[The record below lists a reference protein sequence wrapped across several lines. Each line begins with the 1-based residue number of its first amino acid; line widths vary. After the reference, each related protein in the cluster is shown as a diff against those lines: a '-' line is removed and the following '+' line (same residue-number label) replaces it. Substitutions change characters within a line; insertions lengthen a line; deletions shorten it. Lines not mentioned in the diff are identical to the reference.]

1 MTRRGPSPKAIALWR
16 FSVIE
21 TLLDKNLSRH
31 QHSRLVIRISR
42 TPVRWPDGS
51 DRRPGR
57 ATLYRWVALYS
68 RKGFDGLKPQPR
80 RDQGQKKAMLPE
92 SVVDAALH
100 ALLAD
105 PLQPWIFQCVILSKS
120 QREAVQIQR
129 FYQTHG
135 PLPGQATA
143 KAFQSIGRELGPG
156 HALALYLDALAA
168 RLNQLNRRKDP

>member
-1 MTRRGPSPKAIALWR
+1 MARRGPSSKAIALWR

-21 TLLDKNLSRH
+21 TLLDKDLSRH

-51 DRRPGR
+51 DRRPSQ

-68 RKGFDGLKPQPR
+68 SKGFDGLKPRPR
-80 RDQGQKKAMLPE
+80 RDRGQKKAMLPE

-105 PLQPWIFQCVILSKS
+105 PLQPWTFLCEIRHEVYLGSIRPIIPGTWTSPTVVIRYPQKRRFQQNESSYAFYFSGLPSDS
-120 QREAVQIQR
+120 EAAS
-129 FYQTHG
+129 G
-135 PLPGQATA
+135 M
-143 KAFQSIGRELGPG
+143 
-156 HALALYLDALAA
+156 A
-168 RLNQLNRRKDP
+168 RG